1 MMLYKVTDENGQTRN
16 QTQWGENIS
25 HTATGTGTELC
36 SDGVIHAYE
45 NPLVAAFIH
54 PLHVQFNNPILWE
67 AEGEVIV
74 REGQLKCGCK
84 TLTTLKKISLPE
96 ISTEQRI
103 EIAIRCAQLACKEP
117 AWNEWASKWLS
128 GEDRSK
134 ESANAAYRA
143 AAAAYAANAAYAA
156 FAAGAGAYFA
166 DAAYYADADAD
177 AAAAAY
183 AASAA
188 RAAAWGVEFDLA
200 EIIEKVLEGSSAL

>member
-1 MMLYKVTDENGQTRN
+1 M
-16 QTQWGENIS
+16 
-25 HTATGTGTELC
+25 
-36 SDGVIHAYE
+36 
-45 NPLVAAFIH
+45 
-54 PLHVQFNNPILWE
+54 
-67 AEGEVIV
+67 
-74 REGQLKCGCK
+74 KCGCK